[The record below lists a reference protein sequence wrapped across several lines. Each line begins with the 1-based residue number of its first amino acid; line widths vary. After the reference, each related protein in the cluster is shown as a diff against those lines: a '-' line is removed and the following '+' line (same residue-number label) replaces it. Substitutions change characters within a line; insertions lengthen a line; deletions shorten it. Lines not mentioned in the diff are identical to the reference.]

1 MNPADLSIP
10 STDAA
15 LRKSFAI
22 AEETVRREAKNFYW
36 GLRLTPE
43 PRRSALYSIYA
54 WMREGDDI
62 VDEPARAGE
71 FDGFT
76 ARTRDAFAGRAS
88 DGLWPAFAHTVRTYR
103 IDPQWL
109 DAMLAGFAAD
119 LDHQQPA
126 TLADLERYCYQVGSV
141 VGLCCVSIWGI
152 KGGSLDRER
161 VLSLAAERGRAFQL
175 TNVLRDIGT
184 DARMQPARLYV
195 PRDVMEL
202 HGVSRESLLS
212 WSQDEACRR
221 VVQPLIERADR
232 AYADSAALDRM
243 VSEDCVPVLWTMTRT
258 YREILRAISSDPR
271 RSVGVRTVR
280 VPKWKKAV
288 TMMVAST
295 VRPWRWGVAA
305 TDSSIHT
312 SEETHR

>member
-1 MNPADLSIP
+1 VNPSDLSIP

-43 PRRSALYSIYA
+43 PRRSALYAIYA

-71 FDGFT
+71 FDAFKL
-76 ARTRDAFAGRAS
+76 RTREAFAGRTS
-88 DGLWPAFAHTVRTYR
+88 GGLWPAFAHTVRTYG
-103 IDPQWL
+103 IDPLWL

-126 TLADLERYCYQVGSV
+126 TLAELEHYCYQVGSV

-152 KGGSLDRER
+152 KGGSIDRER

-195 PRDVMEL
+195 PRTLMETQS
-202 HGVSRESLLS
+202 VSRESLLS

-221 VVQPLIERADR
+221 VVQPLIDRADR

-243 VSEDCVPVLWTMTRT
+243 VNDDCVPVLWTMTRT
-258 YREILRAISSDPR
+258 YQEILRAIASEPR
-271 RSVGVRTVR
+271 GSVGAQAVR

-295 VRPWRWGVAA
+295 VRPWRWGPAA
-305 TDSSIHT
+305 TESSIQT
-312 SEETHR
+312 SGETRL